1 MKKKIYRKNY
11 APSNHPSKY
20 IICRFGR
27 DKVVWLQQHSTTWS
41 HKPVRNGH
49 TMISGIVRQKV
60 KEEIRDEIRR
70 ALEEKKQQKVR
81 EYKKKCIFA
90 EDCQKSIDI

>member
-1 MKKKIYRKNY
+1 MMKKKYRCNY

-20 IICRFGR
+20 VTYRCR
-27 DKVVWLQQHSTTWS
+27 KVSWVQQHSTTWS
-41 HKPVRNGH
+41 HRPVRGGH

-70 ALEEKKQQKVR
+70 ELLER
-81 EYKKKCIFA
+81 
-90 EDCQKSIDI
+90 KS

>member
-1 MKKKIYRKNY
+1 MKKKYRYNY

-20 IICRFGR
+20 VTYRCRK
-27 DKVVWLQQHSTTWS
+27 DSCVQQHSTTCS
-41 HKPVRNGH
+41 HKTVRNGH

-70 ALEEKKQQKVR
+70 ELEDR
-81 EYKKKCIFA
+81 
-90 EDCQKSIDI
+90 